1 MVKSTFSR
9 MADILRSNVNEALD
23 RIEDPEKMVRQM
35 IRDMEG
41 TVNDAVGSVG
51 TAVANQRRLEKE
63 RDQYRDK
70 AAEFAERA
78 QQAVATDSDDLA
90 RKALERKVHYERAAE
105 DLEPALVESETT
117 AEQMKDRLH
126 ELREGLKEARRR
138 EGSLIARCQ
147 AIRAQGGAPAPDE
160 TTGSDPFVDFQQLE
174 QRISRHESEF
184 ERLKD
189 KLQSDDAAA
198 EADDE
203 VRRDLDGDEPRLN
216 RRIQEAEAQERV
228 ERELQRLRQGSGN
241 QQ

>member
-35 IRDMEG
+35 IRDMES

-63 RDQYRDK
+63 KDQYGDK
-70 AAEFAERA
+70 AVEFAERA
-78 QQAVATDSDDLA
+78 QAAVAAGNDDLA
-90 RKALERKVHYERAAE
+90 RTALERKVHYERAAE
-105 DLEPALVESETT
+105 DLEPALVESQAT

-147 AIRAQGGAPAPDE
+147 AMRAQGRVAAPDDA
-160 TTGSDPFVDFQQLE
+160 TGSDPFVDFQQLA

-184 ERLKD
+184 ERLRR
-189 KLQSDDAAA
+189 KLEADDDAAEA
-198 EADDE
+198 EGE
-203 VRRDLDGDEPRLN
+203 VRRDLDGDESRLN
-216 RRIQEAEAQERV
+216 RRLQEAAARERV
-228 ERELQRLRQGSGN
+228 EKELQRLRQG
-241 QQ
+241 